1 MTTESKHLIRFQ
13 DCDPFNHL
21 NNSKYLD
28 YFLCAR
34 EDQLSTDFGFDVFEY
49 TKKTAKSWVVGLNQ
63 IAYFS
68 PALLME
74 NVTIQTSLLEWNTYD
89 ILVEMQMWNANK
101 SKCKAVLW
109 TKFVHFDFKTQKK
122 TEHSSYLNSLF
133 ANKVNNLPQKI
144 SFEER
149 IKEIKL

>member
-34 EDQLSTDFGFDVFEY
+34 EDHLSADFGFEVFDY
-49 TKKTAKSWVVGLNQ
+49 ANKTARSWVVGQNQ
-63 IAYFS
+63 IAYLS

-74 NVTIQTSLLEWNTYD
+74 NVTIQTTLLEWNTHD
-89 ILVEMQMWNANK
+89 ILVEMQMWNNDK
-101 SKCKAVLW
+101 SKCKAILW
-109 TKFVHFDFKTQKK
+109 TKFVHFDFKTQKRA
-122 TEHSSYLNSLF
+122 EHGAYLDSLF
-133 ANKVNNLPQKI
+133 ANKVHSLPQKI

-149 IKEIKL
+149 LKEIKL